1 MHGFITTLK
10 GLPFDSALAR
20 TIEAQHSEPD
30 IGLLPPRKLA
40 GRGEIRPVA
49 AAAPSHLRRAHTST
63 GGA

>member
-10 GLPFDSALAR
+10 GLSFDSALAR
-20 TIEAQHSEPD
+20 TIEAKQAEPD

>member
-10 GLPFDSALAR
+10 GLSFDSALAR
-20 TIEAQHSEPD
+20 TIEAKQAEPD

-40 GRGEIRPVA
+40 VRGDIWPVA
-49 AAAPSHLRRAHTST
+49 AAAPSHLRRAHAST